1 MHIKK
6 LTYDTTDIAVDWDKD
21 FFPPKTPNRVNQI
34 LVRKINEPWSIP
46 YNIDNLSILD
56 GWEFSK

>member
-21 FFPPKTPNRVNQI
+21 FFSPKNTKQ
-34 LVRKINEPWSIP
+34 SQ
-46 YNIDNLSILD
+46 LD
-56 GWEFSK
+56 IGTENK